1 MFSKKKEYDL
11 VKVAQSQANDVAVLV
26 ARMQSNADQVEKNVL
41 RSEELMAVDTVNEKK
56 HRPLL
61 HQKKNAEILAEAEGL
76 LKDLF
81 LDVDRAKKL
90 SHPQAGE
97 IESDVRN
104 LHDRWSKDCTMYRD
118 LYEAVQEVE
127 LTPRIDWTQVL
138 EEKQKQISAEG
149 YGPNLSDVEKQI
161 ASHNILHQEIEAYGS
176 QMKSSSTGSPAKL
189 STIQRQY
196 TDLLEASLWRHRYL
210 ASLYDY
216 MQGCSKEL
224 VYLSEY
230 QERILK
236 KDWSDRMLDP
246 PGVRMEYEKFKNNT
260 LLTHESE
267 TIQLQMDGDHLLEM
281 KHPASSTIRAHS
293 DALQNEWQSFLNLCI
308 CQEVHLDNIDNYRK
322 YQLDV
327 ETLSE
332 SMKRL
337 NSNLDPKSLDNKS
350 NPEILLQLEGDER
363 AIERNEQRLVA
374 LREFSSTIAPLK
386 LRRLRPT
393 KPTPV
398 VSLCEWTNGEDSVSQ
413 AEKLMLKSN
422 SDNENWEVQTSTGK
436 TKTLPGT
443 CFLVPP
449 PDTEALEKVESLDR
463 ELSNLK
469 RKRTTLMASLRS
481 PSVEVVRSVRAAPVA
496 SSPEDPKTT
505 VLASQLDKIS
515 KNLDHSEKD
524 ILSRL
529 RAPLDRSDPTR
540 DLANRLKEHE
550 RATLTVRNL
559 EAEKAAVQRDMEPI
573 LAQKHLGP
581 TTSALSLKLSGLNN
595 KFDDTNVLCDLYNK
609 KATASMFLERQI
621 NMVDNSV
628 SGFEEQLA
636 EDAAIPD
643 VPNIL
648 QTRIQKLQNMR
659 KDVALKQDEM
669 LKLSRD
675 LESTEQLSSSLQKG
689 FHEYCPDIRRQQ
701 TEVKHLKNRYANVN
715 SQLQERTFLMQE
727 ATNKNQGF
735 QSSVQSLNFFL
746 TNLPNNTIKPSDGL
760 SQINSKQNSQ
770 KRVVEDIKRKS
781 DDVGLAVKQS
791 RDLQNVLNEYEGKSD
806 KYRGTLK
813 DVDDEDAKR
822 RHTSSMADAV
832 LKKERALLNL
842 YSEVSAENDQLL
854 NKMGLAKNIIA
865 QNEEKVSQVVVKQQ
879 RQLQSQQKDLEET
892 DVLKRELADEITRR
906 SHAENDLATYRK
918 RFISLKSRRGV
929 ERMEEKEVVQYYR
942 DPKLESDLVS
952 LKSRIQD
959 ETVKRSGTRTDIKV
973 VNENIIRRETE
984 LTNVKP
990 RLLTKVLTEFER
1002 DPQLDKEATKLR
1014 DEMRKLEQEVQVR
1027 DTETVHMKTEITVLA
1042 QKRPTIKERV
1052 VKKEVVRLEKDPE
1065 MLKAVLTFQT
1075 EISEEG
1081 LRSKSLNDEIFRTRS
1096 QINTLERVIP
1106 TIQPKIVT
1114 KVLKRVEQDPKLID
1128 EVKTIHTSLEEE
1140 NKINSDLMK
1149 ELTSLQIRYSEV
1161 EKLRPKLEVKEI
1173 INEIYRVDPETEVEL
1188 VRLRKELQ
1196 DSNRNCTDLEKEID
1210 SVMVDLKTLRSQKPK
1225 LEYKEVTQEV
1235 IKEEKSPEVIREM
1248 KRLNDQVS
1256 LLRVSYDSTLDL
1268 LSRLRKERDEWKVEK
1283 SKLET
1288 KLVNKELIKYENDP
1302 LLEKEADRLRR
1313 DVREEIQKRRNVEET
1328 VFDLQNKYIM
1338 LERQKPEE
1346 KIVMQEVVRLEK
1358 DPKQILEHEK
1368 LNKNLDEEVKS
1379 RRKLEL
1385 EVRQLR
1391 ALVEE
1396 KERNLA
1402 LMDDRQKKIQVEIEL
1417 RQIKSRILELE
1428 NTPQPIAEKI
1438 IIEEVLKVERDPKL
1452 EKLTSGLRTDMDT
1465 EETNISRLERDIRNL
1480 KIKLDILRKE
1490 KSIEKT
1496 VYKEVIRVEKDQ
1508 NVEAERDHLR
1518 ELVLQ
1523 ERSSRR
1529 DQEDEIQRLNTKVTR
1544 LQTTKS
1550 STSHEET
1557 SITLNRDSLIREK
1570 ENLLKTLRTLE
1581 SEKQDIS
1588 ISFQLQSK
1596 LMSERNQINRQR
1608 GFKMDSEVQ
1617 RLEKDILDE
1626 KDRIHQKETYIME
1639 LQNNLKKEDHSET
1652 HTRETN
1658 LSTRISILD
1667 PETGKDMAPYD
1678 AYLEGLIDRNQYIHL
1693 QELECDWE
1701 EITSMGPDGETSILQ
1716 DRKSGKQFSVR
1727 NALKDGRLTQ
1737 SDLHRYKEGKMPIS
1751 EFALLVAGDSKPKP
1765 YIGPIATPRTPTK
1778 TTAASSLSTMPSSLR
1793 SSYSNLT
1800 NNRYGSS
1807 SNLNTFS
1814 GDELFPISGV
1824 LDTTTNSRMSV
1835 RSALTRNLIDPNTA
1849 QKLLEAQAAT
1859 GGIVDLNRKDKFS
1872 VHKAVELGLI
1882 DKSHMHL
1889 LLNAQKAFT
1898 GVEDPVT
1905 KERLAVGQAAEKG
1918 WIPQDSAVRYMEA
1931 QYLTG
1936 GLVNP
1941 HKAGRI
1947 SVQDALNTK
1956 IIDSTV
1962 AKNLQDKSAHTKE
1975 LIDPITKEKISYK
1988 EAMDRCKKDVTTGLL
2003 LLPASSSS
2011 DSRDAPSYSNY
2022 RFSGSYSQV

>member
-1 MFSKKKEYDL
+1 
-11 VKVAQSQANDVAVLV
+11 
-26 ARMQSNADQVEKNVL
+26 
-41 RSEELMAVDTVNEKK
+41 
-56 HRPLL
+56 
-61 HQKKNAEILAEAEGL
+61 
-76 LKDLF
+76 
-81 LDVDRAKKL
+81 
-90 SHPQAGE
+90 
-97 IESDVRN
+97 
-104 LHDRWSKDCTMYRD
+104 
-118 LYEAVQEVE
+118 
-127 LTPRIDWTQVL
+127 
-138 EEKQKQISAEG
+138 
-149 YGPNLSDVEKQI
+149 
-161 ASHNILHQEIEAYGS
+161 
-176 QMKSSSTGSPAKL
+176 
-189 STIQRQY
+189 
-196 TDLLEASLWRHRYL
+196 
-210 ASLYDY
+210 
-216 MQGCSKEL
+216 
-224 VYLSEY
+224 
-230 QERILK
+230 
-236 KDWSDRMLDP
+236 
-246 PGVRMEYEKFKNNT
+246 
-260 LLTHESE
+260 
-267 TIQLQMDGDHLLEM
+267 
-281 KHPASSTIRAHS
+281 
-293 DALQNEWQSFLNLCI
+293 
-308 CQEVHLDNIDNYRK
+308 
-322 YQLDV
+322 
-327 ETLSE
+327 
-332 SMKRL
+332 
-337 NSNLDPKSLDNKS
+337 
-350 NPEILLQLEGDER
+350 
-363 AIERNEQRLVA
+363 
-374 LREFSSTIAPLK
+374 
-386 LRRLRPT
+386 
-393 KPTPV
+393 
-398 VSLCEWTNGEDSVSQ
+398 
-413 AEKLMLKSN
+413 
-422 SDNENWEVQTSTGK
+422 
-436 TKTLPGT
+436 
-443 CFLVPP
+443 
-449 PDTEALEKVESLDR
+449 
-463 ELSNLK
+463 
-469 RKRTTLMASLRS
+469 
-481 PSVEVVRSVRAAPVA
+481 
-496 SSPEDPKTT
+496 
-505 VLASQLDKIS
+505 
-515 KNLDHSEKD
+515 
-524 ILSRL
+524 
-529 RAPLDRSDPTR
+529 
-540 DLANRLKEHE
+540 
-550 RATLTVRNL
+550 
-559 EAEKAAVQRDMEPI
+559 
-573 LAQKHLGP
+573 
-581 TTSALSLKLSGLNN
+581 
-595 KFDDTNVLCDLYNK
+595 
-609 KATASMFLERQI
+609 
-621 NMVDNSV
+621 
-628 SGFEEQLA
+628 
-636 EDAAIPD
+636 
-643 VPNIL
+643 
-648 QTRIQKLQNMR
+648 
-659 KDVALKQDEM
+659 
-669 LKLSRD
+669 
-675 LESTEQLSSSLQKG
+675 
-689 FHEYCPDIRRQQ
+689 
-701 TEVKHLKNRYANVN
+701 
-715 SQLQERTFLMQE
+715 
-727 ATNKNQGF
+727 
-735 QSSVQSLNFFL
+735 
-746 TNLPNNTIKPSDGL
+746 
-760 SQINSKQNSQ
+760 
-770 KRVVEDIKRKS
+770 
-781 DDVGLAVKQS
+781 
-791 RDLQNVLNEYEGKSD
+791 
-806 KYRGTLK
+806 
-813 DVDDEDAKR
+813 
-822 RHTSSMADAV
+822 
-832 LKKERALLNL
+832 
-842 YSEVSAENDQLL
+842 
-854 NKMGLAKNIIA
+854 
-865 QNEEKVSQVVVKQQ
+865 
-879 RQLQSQQKDLEET
+879 
-892 DVLKRELADEITRR
+892 
-906 SHAENDLATYRK
+906 
-918 RFISLKSRRGV
+918 
-929 ERMEEKEVVQYYR
+929 MEEREVVQYYR
-942 DPKLESDLVS
+942 DPKLEGDLVS

-959 ETVKRSGTRTDIKV
+959 ETIKHSGTQTEIKI

-1014 DEMRKLEQEVQVR
+1014 EEMRKLEQEVQVR

-1081 LRSKSLNDEIFRTRS
+1081 LRSKSLNDDIFRTRS
-1096 QINTLERVIP
+1096 QINTLERIIP

-1114 KVLKRVEQDPKLID
+1114 KVLKRVEQDPKLIE

-1140 NKINSDLMK
+1140 KKINSDLMK

-1161 EKLRPKLEVKEI
+1161 EKVRPKLEVKEI

-1188 VRLRKELQ
+1188 VRLRKELY
-1196 DSNRNCTDLEKEID
+1196 DSNRNCTDLEKEIN

-1225 LEYKEVTQEV
+1225 SEYKEVTQEV
-1235 IKEEKSPEVIREM
+1235 IKEEKSPEVIREI

-1288 KLVNKELIKYENDP
+1288 KLVNKEVVKYENDP

-1313 DVREEIQKRRNVEET
+1313 DVREEIQQRRNMEET

-1338 LERQKPEE
+1338 VERQKPEE
-1346 KIVMQEVVRLEK
+1346 KIVMKEVVRLEK
-1358 DPKQILEHEK
+1358 DPKQLLEYEK

-1402 LMDDRQKKIQVEIEL
+1402 LMDDRQKKIQVETEL

-1452 EKLTSGLRTDMDT
+1452 EKLTSGLRTDMNK

-1518 ELVLQ
+1518 DLVLQ

-1557 SITLNRDSLIREK
+1557 SITLNRDSLMREK
-1570 ENLLKTLRTLE
+1570 ENLLKTLKTLE
-1581 SEKQDIS
+1581 SEKHDLS

-1596 LMSERNQINRQR
+1596 LMSERNQINMQR

-1667 PETGKDMAPYD
+1667 PETGKDMSPYD
-1678 AYLEGLIDRNQYIHL
+1678 AYLEGLIDRNKYIHL

-1751 EFALLVAGDSKPKP
+1751 EFALLVAGDSRPKP

-1793 SSYSNLT
+1793 SSYSSLT
-1800 NNRYGSS
+1800 NNRYGSN
-1807 SNLNTFS
+1807 SNLNISS

-1824 LDTTTNSRMSV
+1824 LDSTTNSRMSV
-1835 RSALTRNLIDPNTA
+1835 RSALTRNLIDPTTA

-1918 WIPQDSAVRYMEA
+1918 WIPQDSAIRYMEA

-2003 LLPASSSS
+2003 LLPAASSG
-2011 DSRDAPSYSNY
+2011 DSKNAPSYSNY
-2022 RFSGSYSQV
+2022 RFPGSYSQV

>member
-11 VKVAQSQANDVAVLV
+11 VKVAQSQGNDVAVLV
-26 ARMQSNADQVEKNVL
+26 ARMQSNADRVEKNVL

-56 HRPLL
+56 DRPLL
-61 HQKKNAEILAEAEGL
+61 HQKENTEILAEAEGL

-97 IESDVRN
+97 IEIDVRN

-127 LTPRIDWTQVL
+127 LTPRIDWSQVL
-138 EEKQKQISAEG
+138 EEKQKQISAER

-176 QMKSSSTGSPAKL
+176 QMNRSTGSPVTTTK
-189 STIQRQY
+189 QY

-230 QERILK
+230 QERILR

-267 TIQLQMDGDHLLEM
+267 TNQLQMDGDRLVEM

-337 NSNLDPKSLDNKS
+337 NSNLDPKSLNNKK
-350 NPEILLQLEGDER
+350 NPEILLQLER

-398 VSLCEWTNGEDSVSQ
+398 VSLCEWTNGE
-413 AEKLMLKSN
+413 LMLKSN
-422 SDNENWEVQTSTGK
+422 LDNENWEVQTSTGK
-436 TKTLPGT
+436 TKTLPGA

-449 PDTEALEKVESLDR
+449 PDTEALEKVESLYR

-481 PSVEVVRSVRAAPVA
+481 PAPVA
-496 SSPEDPKTT
+496 NAPVDPKTT

-550 RATLTVRNL
+550 RDTLTVRNL
-559 EAEKAAVQRDMEPI
+559 EAEKAAVQRDMDPI
-573 LAQKHLGP
+573 LAQKPLGP

-643 VPNIL
+643 VPNVL
-648 QTRIQKLQNMR
+648 QTRINMR
-659 KDVALKQDEM
+659 KDVVLKQDEM

-675 LESTEQLSSSLQKG
+675 MESTEQLSSSLQKG

-715 SQLQERTFLMQE
+715 SQLQERTVLLQE

-735 QSSVQSLNFFL
+735 QSSVQSLNLFL
-746 TNLPNNTIKPSDGL
+746 TNLPNNTINPSDGL

-791 RDLQNVLNEYEGKSD
+791 RDLQNVLNEYEAKSD

-822 RHTSSMADAV
+822 RHTSAMADAV

-854 NKMGLAKNIIA
+854 NKMGLAKNII
-865 QNEEKVSQVVVKQQ
+865 NEEKVSQVVVKQE

-892 DVLKRELADEITRR
+892 DVLKRELADESTRR
-906 SHAENDLATYRK
+906 SHAENELATYRK
-918 RFISLKSRRGV
+918 RFVSLKSRRGV
-929 ERMEEKEVVQYYR
+929 ERMEEREVVQYYR
-942 DPKLESDLVS
+942 DPKLEGDLVS

-959 ETVKRSGTRTDIKV
+959 ETIKHSGTQTEIKV

-1014 DEMRKLEQEVQVR
+1014 EEMRKLEQEVQVR

-1081 LRSKSLNDEIFRTRS
+1081 LRSKSLNDDIFRTRS
-1096 QINTLERVIP
+1096 QINTLERIIP

-1161 EKLRPKLEVKEI
+1161 EKVRPKLEVKEI

-1188 VRLRKELQ
+1188 VRLRKELH
-1196 DSNRNCTDLEKEID
+1196 DSNRNRTDLEKEID

-1225 LEYKEVTQEV
+1225 SEYKEVTQEV
-1235 IKEEKSPEVIREM
+1235 IKEEKSPEVIREI

-1256 LLRVSYDSTLDL
+1256 LLRVSYDSTLNL

-1288 KLVNKELIKYENDP
+1288 KLVNKEVVKYENDP

-1313 DVREEIQKRRNVEET
+1313 DVREEIQQRRNMEET

-1338 LERQKPEE
+1338 VERQKPEE

-1358 DPKQILEHEK
+1358 DPKQLLEYEK

-1402 LMDDRQKKIQVEIEL
+1402 LMDDRQKKIQVETEL

-1428 NTPQPIAEKI
+1428 NSPQPIAEKI

-1452 EKLTSGLRTDMDT
+1452 EKLTSGLRTDMDM
-1465 EETNISRLERDIRNL
+1465 EETNISQLERDIRNL

-1518 ELVLQ
+1518 DLVLQ

-1557 SITLNRDSLIREK
+1557 SITLNRDSLMREK
-1570 ENLLKTLRTLE
+1570 ENLLQTLRTLE
-1581 SEKQDIS
+1581 SEKHDLS

-1667 PETGKDMAPYD
+1667 PETGKDMSPYD
-1678 AYLEGLIDRNQYIHL
+1678 AYLEGLIDRNKYIHL

-1716 DRKSGKQFSVR
+1716 DRKSGKQFSVK

-1737 SDLHRYKEGKMPIS
+1737 SDLNRYKEGKMPIS
-1751 EFALLVAGDSKPKP
+1751 EFALLVAGDSRP
-1765 YIGPIATPRTPTK
+1765 
-1778 TTAASSLSTMPSSLR
+1778 
-1793 SSYSNLT
+1793 N
-1800 NNRYGSS
+1800 
-1807 SNLNTFS
+1807 SNLNISS

-1824 LDTTTNSRMSV
+1824 LDSTTNSRMSV
-1835 RSALTRNLIDPNTA
+1835 RSALTRNLIDPTTA

-1918 WIPQDSAVRYMEA
+1918 WIPQDSAMRYMEA

-1947 SVQDALNTK
+1947 SVEDALNTK

-2003 LLPASSSS
+2003 LLPAASSG
-2011 DSRDAPSYSNY
+2011 DSKDAPSYSNY
-2022 RFSGSYSQV
+2022 RIPGSYSQV

>member
-1 MFSKKKEYDL
+1 M
-11 VKVAQSQANDVAVLV
+11 N
-26 ARMQSNADQVEKNVL
+26 R
-41 RSEELMAVDTVNEKK
+41 
-56 HRPLL
+56 
-61 HQKKNAEILAEAEGL
+61 
-76 LKDLF
+76 
-81 LDVDRAKKL
+81 
-90 SHPQAGE
+90 
-97 IESDVRN
+97 
-104 LHDRWSKDCTMYRD
+104 
-118 LYEAVQEVE
+118 
-127 LTPRIDWTQVL
+127 
-138 EEKQKQISAEG
+138 
-149 YGPNLSDVEKQI
+149 
-161 ASHNILHQEIEAYGS
+161 
-176 QMKSSSTGSPAKL
+176 SSTGSPAKL
-189 STIQRQY
+189 STFQRQY

-230 QERILK
+230 QERILR

-267 TIQLQMDGDHLLEM
+267 TKQLQMDGDRLVEM

-337 NSNLDPKSLDNKS
+337 NSNLDPKSLNNKK

-386 LRRLRPT
+386 LRRIRPT

-398 VSLCEWTNGEDSVSQ
+398 LSLCEWTNGEDSVSQ

-422 SDNENWEVQTSTGK
+422 LDDENWEVQTSTGK
-436 TKTLPGT
+436 TKTLPGA

-449 PDTEALEKVESLDR
+449 PDTEALEKVESLYR

-481 PSVEVVRSVRAAPVA
+481 PGVEVVHSVRAAPVA
-496 SSPEDPKTT
+496 NAPVDPKTT

-529 RAPLDRSDPTR
+529 RAPLDRSDPTH

-559 EAEKAAVQRDMEPI
+559 EAEKAAVQRDMDPI
-573 LAQKHLGP
+573 LAQKPLGP

-636 EDAAIPD
+636 EDAALPD
-643 VPNIL
+643 VPNVL
-648 QTRIQKLQNMR
+648 QTRIAKLQNMR

-715 SQLQERTFLMQE
+715 SQLQERTVLLQE

-735 QSSVQSLNFFL
+735 QSSVQSLNLFL
-746 TNLPNNTIKPSDGL
+746 TNLPNNTINPSDGL
-760 SQINSKQNSQ
+760 SQINFKQNSQ

-791 RDLQNVLNEYEGKSD
+791 RDLQNVLNEYEAKSA

-822 RHTSSMADAV
+822 CHTSAMADAV

-865 QNEEKVSQVVVKQQ
+865 QNEEKVSQVVVKQE

-892 DVLKRELADEITRR
+892 DVLKRELADETTRR
-906 SHAENDLATYRK
+906 SHAENELATYRK

-929 ERMEEKEVVQYYR
+929 ERMEEREVVQYYR
-942 DPKLESDLVS
+942 DPKLEGDL
-952 LKSRIQD
+952 
-959 ETVKRSGTRTDIKV
+959 
-973 VNENIIRRETE
+973 
-984 LTNVKP
+984 
-990 RLLTKVLTEFER
+990 
-1002 DPQLDKEATKLR
+1002 
-1014 DEMRKLEQEVQVR
+1014 
-1027 DTETVHMKTEITVLA
+1027 
-1042 QKRPTIKERV
+1042 KRPTIKERV

-1081 LRSKSLNDEIFRTRS
+1081 L
-1096 QINTLERVIP
+1096 
-1106 TIQPKIVT
+1106 
-1114 KVLKRVEQDPKLID
+1114 
-1128 EVKTIHTSLEEE
+1128 EEE

-1161 EKLRPKLEVKEI
+1161 EKVRPKLEVKEI

-1188 VRLRKELQ
+1188 VRLRKELH
-1196 DSNRNCTDLEKEID
+1196 DSNRNRTDLEKEID

-1225 LEYKEVTQEV
+1225 SEYKEVTQEV
-1235 IKEEKSPEVIREM
+1235 IKEEKSPEVIREI

-1256 LLRVSYDSTLDL
+1256 LLRVSYDSTLNL

-1288 KLVNKELIKYENDP
+1288 KLVNKEVVKYENDP

-1313 DVREEIQKRRNVEET
+1313 DVREEIQQRRNMEET

-1338 LERQKPEE
+1338 VERQKPEE

-1358 DPKQILEHEK
+1358 DPKQLLEYEK

-1385 EVRQLR
+1385 EV
-1391 ALVEE
+1391 
-1396 KERNLA
+1396 
-1402 LMDDRQKKIQVEIEL
+1402 
-1417 RQIKSRILELE
+1417 
-1428 NTPQPIAEKI
+1428 
-1438 IIEEVLKVERDPKL
+1438 
-1452 EKLTSGLRTDMDT
+1452 
-1465 EETNISRLERDIRNL
+1465 
-1480 KIKLDILRKE
+1480 
-1490 KSIEKT
+1490 
-1496 VYKEVIRVEKDQ
+1496 IRVEKDQ

-1518 ELVLQ
+1518 DLVLQ

-1557 SITLNRDSLIREK
+1557 SITLNRDSLMREK
-1570 ENLLKTLRTLE
+1570 ENLLQTLRTLE
-1581 SEKQDIS
+1581 SEKHDLS

-1667 PETGKDMAPYD
+1667 PETGKDMSPYD
-1678 AYLEGLIDRNQYIHL
+1678 AYLEGLIDRNKYIQL

-1716 DRKSGKQFSVR
+1716 DRKSGKQFSVK

-1751 EFALLVAGDSKPKP
+1751 EFALLVAGESRPKP

-1778 TTAASSLSTMPSSLR
+1778 TTAASSLSTMPSSL
-1793 SSYSNLT
+1793 
-1800 NNRYGSS
+1800 
-1807 SNLNTFS
+1807 SNLNISS

-1824 LDTTTNSRMSV
+1824 LDSTTNSRMSV
-1835 RSALTRNLIDPNTA
+1835 RSALTRNLIDPTTA

-1918 WIPQDSAVRYMEA
+1918 WIPQDSAMRYMEA

-2003 LLPASSSS
+2003 LLPAASSG
-2011 DSRDAPSYSNY
+2011 DSKDAPSYSNY
-2022 RFSGSYSQV
+2022 RIPGSYSQV

>member
-11 VKVAQSQANDVAVLV
+11 VKVAQSQGNDVAVLV
-26 ARMQSNADQVEKNVL
+26 ARMQRNADQVEKNVL
-41 RSEELMAVDTVNEKK
+41 RSEELMAVDTVNDKK

-61 HQKKNAEILAEAEGL
+61 HQKENTDILAEAEGL

-90 SHPQAGE
+90 SHPQTGE
-97 IESDVRN
+97 IEIDVRN

-138 EEKQKQISAEG
+138 EEKQKQISAER

-176 QMKSSSTGSPAKL
+176 QMNRSSTGSPAKL
-189 STIQRQY
+189 STIQKQY

-230 QERILK
+230 QERILR

-246 PGVRMEYEKFKNNT
+246 PGVRMEYEKFKTNT

-267 TIQLQMDGDHLLEM
+267 TNQLQMDGDRLIEM

-337 NSNLDPKSLDNKS
+337 NSNLDPKSLNNKN

-374 LREFSSTIAPLK
+374 LREFSSTVAPLK

-422 SDNENWEVQTSTGK
+422 LDDENWEVQTSTGK
-436 TKTLPGT
+436 TKTLPGA

-481 PSVEVVRSVRAAPVA
+481 PGVEVVRSVRAAPVA
-496 SSPEDPKTT
+496 NAPVDPKTT

-550 RATLTVRNL
+550 RDTLTVRNL
-559 EAEKAAVQRDMEPI
+559 EAEKAAVQRDMDSI
-573 LAQKHLGP
+573 LAQKPLGP

-621 NMVDNSV
+621 NTVDNSV

-643 VPNIL
+643 VPNVL

-715 SQLQERTFLMQE
+715 SQLQERTVLLQE

-735 QSSVQSLNFFL
+735 QSSVQSLNLFL
-746 TNLPNNTIKPSDGL
+746 TNLPNNTINPSDGL
-760 SQINSKQNSQ
+760 SEINSKQNSQ

-791 RDLQNVLNEYEGKSD
+791 RDLQNVLNEYEAKSD

-822 RHTSSMADAV
+822 RHTSAMADAV

-879 RQLQSQQKDLEET
+879 RQQQSQQKDLEET

-906 SHAENDLATYRK
+906 SHADNDLATYRK

-929 ERMEEKEVVQYYR
+929 ERMEEREVVQYYR
-942 DPKLESDLVS
+942 DPKLEGDLVS

-959 ETVKRSGTRTDIKV
+959 ETIKHSGTQTEIKI

-1014 DEMRKLEQEVQVR
+1014 EEMRKLEQEVQVR

-1081 LRSKSLNDEIFRTRS
+1081 LRSKSLNDDIFRTRS
-1096 QINTLERVIP
+1096 QINTLERIIP

-1114 KVLKRVEQDPKLID
+1114 KVLKRVEQDPKLIE

-1140 NKINSDLMK
+1140 KKINSDLMK

-1161 EKLRPKLEVKEI
+1161 EKVRPKLEVKEI

-1188 VRLRKELQ
+1188 VRLRKELY
-1196 DSNRNCTDLEKEID
+1196 DSNRNCTDLEKEIN

-1225 LEYKEVTQEV
+1225 SEYKEVTQEV
-1235 IKEEKSPEVIREM
+1235 IKEEKSPEVIREI

-1288 KLVNKELIKYENDP
+1288 KLVNKEVVKYENDP

-1313 DVREEIQKRRNVEET
+1313 DVREEIQQRRNMEET

-1338 LERQKPEE
+1338 VERQKPEE
-1346 KIVMQEVVRLEK
+1346 KIVMKEVVRLEK
-1358 DPKQILEHEK
+1358 DPKQLLEYEK

-1402 LMDDRQKKIQVEIEL
+1402 LMDDRQKKIQVETEL

-1452 EKLTSGLRTDMDT
+1452 EKLTSGLRTDMNK

-1518 ELVLQ
+1518 DLVLQ

-1557 SITLNRDSLIREK
+1557 SITLNRDSLMREK
-1570 ENLLKTLRTLE
+1570 ENLLKTLKTLE
-1581 SEKQDIS
+1581 SEKHDLS

-1596 LMSERNQINRQR
+1596 LMSERNQINMQR

-1667 PETGKDMAPYD
+1667 PETGKDMSPYD
-1678 AYLEGLIDRNQYIHL
+1678 AYLEGLIDRNKYIHL

-1751 EFALLVAGDSKPKP
+1751 EFALLVAGDSRPKP

-1793 SSYSNLT
+1793 SSYSSLT
-1800 NNRYGSS
+1800 NNRYGSN
-1807 SNLNTFS
+1807 SNLNISS

-1824 LDTTTNSRMSV
+1824 LDSTTNSRMSV
-1835 RSALTRNLIDPNTA
+1835 RSALTRNLIDPTTA

-1918 WIPQDSAVRYMEA
+1918 WIPQDSAIRYMEA

-2003 LLPASSSS
+2003 LLPAASSG
-2011 DSRDAPSYSNY
+2011 DSKNAPSYSNY
-2022 RFSGSYSQV
+2022 RFPGSYSQV